1 MITIVAKFKVKP
13 DCVDAFKK
21 AAIVV
26 ARATRKERGN
36 LSYRIYQGRND
47 VTEFTFLEE
56 WLNDVVIEDHN
67 RMSHFK
73 IFIDTITPLCENE
86 PSIEQIM
93 TIPN

>member
-1 MITIVAKFKVKP
+1 MITIVAKFKIKP
-13 DCVDAFKK
+13 ECVEAFKK
-21 AAIVV
+21 AAVVV

-47 VTEFTFLEE
+47 ATEFTFLEE

-67 RMSHFK
+67 KMSHFK
-73 IFIDTITPLCENE
+73 TFIDTITPMCEQE
-86 PSIEQIM
+86 VSIEQIM